1 MLPDDQ
7 KKEGLH
13 SVEGTWESIKG
24 GTFVAD
30 YVRDMRTALQKA
42 IDKNETNIRVERK
55 RVVED
60 GDLRMFDGK
69 EWVQFCIH
77 KAKKLIN
84 EDRMFVTT
92 QERMGGIWVNHSD
105 KHQGIFN
112 NSLDENPTKGKLKD
126 VYWEHLSTNG
136 LGISYEKPENHILY
150 GYESKAEWHR
160 KAEEQERQAYRDE
173 GRYEEAGDRPRRRR
187 L

>member
-13 SVEGTWESIKG
+13 SVEDTWESIKG

-30 YVRDMRTALQKA
+30 YVKDMRTALQKA

-84 EDRMFVTT
+84 EDRIFVTT
-92 QERMGGIWVNHSD
+92 QERMGNMWVEHSD

-112 NSLDENPTKGKLKD
+112 NSLDENPQKGKLKD
-126 VYWEHLSTNG
+126 VYWEHMSNNG
-136 LGISYEKPENHILY
+136 LGISYEKPKKTLM
-150 GYESKAEWHR
+150 GYELY
-160 KAEEQERQAYRDE
+160 ERSSL
-173 GRYEEAGDRPRRRR
+173 EEARSERDFWRAEGYFDEPIDVYSRRR

>member
-84 EDRMFVTT
+84 EDRIFVAT
-92 QERMGGIWVNHSD
+92 QERMGGMWVEHSD
-105 KHQGIFN
+105 KHQGILN
-112 NSLDENPTKGKLKD
+112 NSLDESPQKGKLED
-126 VYWEHLSTNG
+126 VYAKYMSTNG
-136 LGISYEKPENHILY
+136 LGISYEKPDKSFMEW
-150 GYESKAEWHR
+150 EKTAAEWAQSD
-160 KAEEQERQAYRDE
+160 KEEQYYYDLGYPA
-173 GRYEEAGDRPRRRR
+173 
-187 L
+187 

>member
-24 GTFVAD
+24 GTFVDD

-105 KHQGIFN
+105 KHIGILN
-112 NSLDENPTKGKLKD
+112 NSLDESPQKGKLED
-126 VYWEHLSTNG
+126 VYAKYLSTNG
-136 LGISYEKPENHILY
+136 LGISYEKPKKTLF
-150 GYESKAEWHR
+150 GYELDERSSLEAARREREFWRAEG
-160 KAEEQERQAYRDE
+160 YFDE
-173 GRYEEAGDRPRRRR
+173 PIDVYSRRR